1 MSAIQLRGVR
11 CRAKVGVPDWE
22 RRKRQL
28 VVLDLTLSLDLAAA
42 AASDDLKD
50 SVDYGAVEAA
60 VRKSVE
66 SGEFRLLERL
76 ADAAL
81 DAALACD
88 ARLRGA
94 AVVAVKRPAVMPK
107 TEGVAVHMSKAAP
120 KTPPRQSR
128 P

>member
-1 MSAIQLRGVR
+1 MSAISLKGLS

-22 RRKRQL
+22 RRKRQKIS
-28 VVLDLTLSLDLAAA
+28 LDLTLSLDLAAA
-42 AASDDLKD
+42 AASDDLRD

-60 VRKSVE
+60 VRKAVE
-66 SGEFRLLERL
+66 GGEFKLLERL

-88 ARLRGA
+88 ARIRGA
-94 AVVAVKRPAVMPK
+94 SVAATKRPAVMPK
-107 TEGVAVHMSKAAP
+107 TEAVVVHLSK
-120 KTPPRQSR
+120 SR

>member
-1 MSAIQLRGVR
+1 MSAIQLRGLS
-11 CRAKVGVPDWE
+11 CRAKVGVPAWE
-22 RRKRQL
+22 RKKRQTIS
-28 VVLDLTLSLDLAAA
+28 LDLTLSLDLAAA

-60 VRKSVE
+60 VRTAVE
-66 SGEFRLLERL
+66 NGEFMLLERL

-88 ARLRGA
+88 PRIRGA
-94 AVVAVKRPAVMPK
+94 AVAALKRPAVMPK
-107 TEGVAVHMSKAAP
+107 TEAVVVHLSK
-120 KTPPRQSR
+120 RQSR